1 MKKEDLDY
9 FRHWF
14 DKYTASF
21 LTSDIVDRRN
31 LELKIRHSLEVCSNM
46 RRIGTRLGLKG
57 QELLLAEVI
66 GLFHDIGRFEQYRI
80 YHTFKDS
87 ISENH
92 GRLGAKILKKEGILK
107 NLSSQEEF
115 IITETVRFHSAFGI
129 PKVDGDLKRYIKLIR
144 DADKLDIWRVFVE
157 YYESPPEERASVA
170 AHGLPDNDEFSE
182 EVVKSLIN
190 RKMVL
195 FSSLRT
201 LNDFKLMHLS
211 WVYDI
216 NFKETLLI
224 LREKGYIERI
234 INKLPFHPEIE
245 KGVSMIRQYIEERLK
260 EDATGIQT

>member
-1 MKKEDLDY
+1 MKKEDLE
-9 FRHWF
+9 FFKNWF
-14 DKYTASF
+14 DRYTASF
-21 LTSDIVDRRN
+21 LTEDIEDRRN
-31 LELKIRHSLEVCSNM
+31 LELKIRHSLEVCRNM
-46 RRIGTRLGLKG
+46 REIGSRLRL
-57 QELLLAEVI
+57 QEHEILLAEAI
-66 GLFHDIGRFEQYRI
+66 GLFHDIGRFEQYRV

-92 GRLGAKILKKEGILK
+92 GRLGAKILKREGILK

-115 IITETVRFHSAFGI
+115 IITEAVRFHSAFGI
-129 PKVDGDLKRYIKLIR
+129 PKVDGELKRYIKLIR

-157 YYESPPEERASVA
+157 YYEAPPEERASVA

-190 RKMVL
+190 RKMAL

-224 LREKGYIERI
+224 LKERGYLERI
-234 INKLPFHPEIE
+234 INKLPSHPEIDQGISAVRE
-245 KGVSMIRQYIEERLK
+245 YINERLNN
-260 EDATGIQT
+260 